1 MSRSPPWVPSCSIL
15 GAPVNALPRSR
26 ATNLLDRKCSL
37 FYIME
42 ICSPPL
48 GLRPGLGQGK
58 ISSW

>member
-1 MSRSPPWVPSCSIL
+1 MGGSPPWVLPCSIL

-26 ATNLLDRKCSL
+26 AGNLLSRNCSL

-48 GLRPGLGQGK
+48 GLRPGLGRGGDK
-58 ISSW
+58 